1 VYSRLGKGLEENTM
15 GYVAADIMSKDVF
28 CVDKS
33 ADLRDLA
40 KLFLSRK
47 ITGAPVV
54 DGRGDLCGVISQ
66 TDLLFYQLS
75 RDDELAVP
83 SDFYSSVKVEGR
95 ALTTGFQIE
104 DVNTATVEEVM
115 TPVVHSVTPQTS
127 VDAVAR
133 MMTRRHIHRVIVRE
147 GRKVAGIISALDIL
161 RVVGGGGSR
170 RKAVARAATLK
181 KAAKPKKAAAKRPRA
196 AARKRRRAA

>member
-1 VYSRLGKGLEENTM
+1 M
-15 GYVAADIMSKDVF
+15 AIVAADIMSKDVL

-75 RDDELAVP
+75 RDDELVMP
-83 SDFYSSVKVEGR
+83 SGFYSNVKVEGR

-115 TPVVHSVTPQTS
+115 TPVVHSVTPQTGM
-127 VDAVAR
+127 DAVAR
-133 MMTRRHIHRVIVRE
+133 LMTRRHIHRVIVRE
-147 GRKVAGIISALDIL
+147 GRKVVGIISALDIL
-161 RVVGGGGSR
+161 RVVGGGGVR
-170 RKAVARAATLK
+170 R
-181 KAAKPKKAAAKRPRA
+181 KAAAKSKRAAAKRARP

>member
-1 VYSRLGKGLEENTM
+1 M
-15 GYVAADIMSKDVF
+15 AIVAADIMSKDVL
-28 CVDKS
+28 CVEKS

-75 RDDELAVP
+75 RDDELVVP
-83 SDFYSSVKVEGR
+83 SGFYSNVKVEGR

-115 TPVVHSVTPQTS
+115 TPVVHAVTPQTG

-133 MMTRRHIHRVIVRE
+133 LMTRRHIHRVIVRE
-147 GRKVAGIISALDIL
+147 GRKAVGIISALDIL
-161 RVVGGGGSR
+161 RVIGTGGSR
-170 RKAVARAATLK
+170 RKAAAR
-181 KAAKPKKAAAKRPRA
+181 PKKTAAKRARPS
-196 AARKRRRAA
+196 ARKRRRAA

>member
-1 VYSRLGKGLEENTM
+1 M
-15 GYVAADIMSKDVF
+15 AYVAADIMSKDVL
-28 CVDKS
+28 CVEKS

-40 KLFLSRK
+40 KLFLAQK
-47 ITGAPVV
+47 ITGAPVI

-83 SDFYSSVKVEGR
+83 SDFYSNVKVEGR

-147 GRKVAGIISALDIL
+147 GRKAVGIISALDIL
-161 RVVGGGGSR
+161 RVIGGGGASA
-170 RKAVARAATLK
+170 RKAVA
-181 KAAKPKKAAAKRPRA
+181 KAPKAKAKAKPRKPAAKRARA
-196 AARKRRRAA
+196 IVRKRRRAA

>member
-1 VYSRLGKGLEENTM
+1 M
-15 GYVAADIMSKDVF
+15 AYVASDIMSRDVF

-40 KLFLSRK
+40 KLFLAKK
-47 ITGAPVV
+47 ITGAPVI

-83 SDFYSSVKVEGR
+83 SDFYSNTKVEGR
-95 ALTTGFQIE
+95 SLTTGFQIE

-115 TPVVHSVTPQTS
+115 TPIVHSVTPETS
-127 VDAVAR
+127 VDTVAR
-133 MMTRRHIHRVIVRE
+133 LMTRRHIHRVIVRE
-147 GRKVAGIISALDIL
+147 GRKAVGIISALDIL
-161 RVVGGGGSR
+161 RVIGGGGASA
-170 RKAVARAATLK
+170 RKAVA
-181 KAAKPKKAAAKRPRA
+181 KAPKAKAKAKPRKPAAKRARA
-196 AARKRRRAA
+196 IVRKRRRAA